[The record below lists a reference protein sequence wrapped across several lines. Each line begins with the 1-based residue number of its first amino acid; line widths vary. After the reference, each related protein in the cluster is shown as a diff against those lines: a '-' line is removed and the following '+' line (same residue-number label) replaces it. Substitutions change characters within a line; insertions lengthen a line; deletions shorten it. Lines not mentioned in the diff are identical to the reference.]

1 MTRHKVILGP
11 PFAWIILLPNHCKIG
26 SHPARYLWNHLN
38 QTRLRLHCFLML
50 PVKSNKDDV
59 TPKDTNVF
67 EMPNLRDMPQN
78 PEVREVSTLA
88 LVLQERLG
96 VKSKLGC
103 HLASHL
109 GGLEWVNYSV
119 FVGVFFAIKNVKTNL
134 YLGWWNALD
143 IVLQPGWY
151 TKKAVKYWRTVPSS
165 SSKGQFVSLRMM
177 LNTPIHAPSTWVLTS
192 P

>member
-1 MTRHKVILGP
+1 
-11 PFAWIILLPNHCKIG
+11 
-26 SHPARYLWNHLN
+26 
-38 QTRLRLHCFLML
+38 ML

-78 PEVREVSTLA
+78 PEAREVSTLA

-134 YLGWWNALD
+134 YLG
-143 IVLQPGWY
+143 
-151 TKKAVKYWRTVPSS
+151 
-165 SSKGQFVSLRMM
+165 
-177 LNTPIHAPSTWVLTS
+177 
-192 P
+192 

>member
-1 MTRHKVILGP
+1 MTRHNIILGP

-26 SHPARYLWNHLN
+26 SHPARYFWNHLN
-38 QTRLRLHCFLML
+38 QTRLRLHCRLML

-59 TPKDTNVF
+59 TPKDTHFF

-78 PEVREVSTLA
+78 PEVREVSILA

-103 HLASHL
+103 HLASNL
-109 GGLEWVNYSV
+109 GFWMGELQHFCWR
-119 FVGVFFAIKNVKTNL
+119 FFAIKNLKTDL
-134 YLGWWNALD
+134 YSGWWNALD
-143 IVLQPGWY
+143 IVIQPGWY
-151 TKKAVKYWRTVPSS
+151 TKKAVKYWRTVQLS